1 MFWKANEPELTV
13 YVSKDEAEFRRVEA
27 ELTAQGLRYRV
38 WTTSEYPVFGWSP
51 WDPRLMGRGEK
62 RLRRVY
68 HIEVSERDRQNLIA
82 ANLVIRSITGKVFN
96 AAPLSE
102 II

>member
-1 MFWKANEPELTV
+1 MLFKAREAELTV
-13 YVSKDEAEFRRVEA
+13 YVSKDEAEFQRVEA
-27 ELTAQGLRYRV
+27 ALRAQDLRYRV
-38 WTTSEYPVFGWSP
+38 WTTAEYPVFGWSP

-68 HIEVSERDRQNLIA
+68 HIEVKESDRQNLVA
-82 ANLVIRSITGKVFN
+82 ANIVVRGITGKLFN